1 MAVSRATTASRAARL
16 VGVLAVAALVAAG
29 CGGGDDETKAPD
41 NGTATGA
48 PIIIGMDEDSTG
60 PGASYSTIAGKTI
73 RLAVQDI
80 NDKGGVMG
88 RPIQLVVENDES
100 DPTKVPAT
108 LQKLSSQGAKA
119 LFLQSGSA
127 AIIQAKST
135 LTQLGLPAIAPTGVT
150 STLVDPPNNE
160 LIYMLAN
167 TTADW
172 AKVYCGAFQAKGITK
187 IGILADDTTTIAAL
201 NKALLGAMSCVQ
213 VAATEKG
220 AANASDLSA
229 QVARLKNA
237 NVDAI
242 LVTSVGGAFE
252 VLAQNTLASQ
262 LKDKPRFSLA
272 SIGNQP
278 SSWKLANAGA
288 LEGLIFMGSIN
299 QENPRT
305 KALTDLL
312 KKKNGDDYEIT
323 AYDAQAWDSVQLLKL
338 AIEKAG
344 GPDDPAKLNQAIQGI
359 SGYQAAFGQASFT
372 LSFSA
377 TKHLGADGLCGLSL
391 IEFGADNKPKGP
403 WADYQPPCAPA

>member
-1 MAVSRATTASRAARL
+1 MGVSATRTCRVVGCLALLALAVS
-16 VGVLAVAALVAAG
+16 G
-29 CGGGDDETKAPD
+29 CGTDKSGGEQPT

-48 PIIIGMDEDSTG
+48 PIVIGMDEDSTG

-80 NDKGGVMG
+80 NNKGGVLG
-88 RPIQLVVENDES
+88 RPLNLVVENDES
-100 DPTKVPAT
+100 DPTKVPAV
-108 LQKLSSQGAKA
+108 LQKLASRGAKA

-135 LTQLGLPAIAPTGVT
+135 LTTLGLPAIAPTGVT
-150 STLVDPPNNE
+150 STLVTPPNNE

-167 TTADW
+167 TTDDW
-172 AKVYCGAFQAKGITK
+172 ADVYCGAFKAANITK
-187 IGILADDTTTIAAL
+187 LGVLTDDTTTIAAL
-201 NKALLGAMSCVQ
+201 NKALFAAMSCVQ
-213 VAATEKG
+213 IVATEKG

-237 NVDAI
+237 KPDAV

-262 LKDKPRFSLA
+262 MAGTKRFSLA

-278 SSWKLANAGA
+278 SSWKLASPGA
-288 LEGLIFMGSIN
+288 LNGLIFMGSIN
-299 QENPRT
+299 SDNPRT

-312 KKKNGDDYEIT
+312 HEKNGKSYEIT
-323 AYDAQAWDSVQLLKL
+323 AYDAQAWDSVQLLKA

-344 GPDDPAKLNQAIQGI
+344 GVDDPKKLNEAMQ
-359 SGYQAAFGQASFT
+359 STNGYSATFGQATFT
-372 LSFSA
+372 LSFA
-377 TKHLGADGLCGLSL
+377 ADKHLGADGLCGLSL
-391 IEFGADNKPKGP
+391 IEFGSDNRPKGP
-403 WADYQPPCAPA
+403 WSTYQPPCKS

>member
-1 MAVSRATTASRAARL
+1 MAVSRSGTTGLATGL
-16 VGVLAVAALVAAG
+16 VALLLAVTG
-29 CGGGDDETKAPD
+29 CGGGGGGNDKPTD
-41 NGTATGA
+41 GTASGS

-60 PGASYSTIAGKTI
+60 PGASYSTIAGETI
-73 RLAVQDI
+73 RLAVQDV
-80 NDKGGVMG
+80 NDKGGVLG
-88 RPIQLVVENDES
+88 RPLRLVVENDES
-100 DPTKVPAT
+100 DPTKVPAV
-108 LQKLSSQGAKA
+108 LQKLAGQGAKA
-119 LFLQSGSA
+119 LLLQSGSA
-127 AIIQAKST
+127 AIMQAKST

-150 STLVDPPNNE
+150 ATLVEPPNNE

-172 AKVYCGAFQAKGITK
+172 ADVYCGAFKAANISKLGVLT
-187 IGILADDTTTIAAL
+187 DDTTTIAAL
-201 NKALLGAMSCVQ
+201 NKSLLGGLGCVT
-213 VAATEKG
+213 VVATEKG

-237 NVDAI
+237 NPDAV

-252 VLAQNTLASQ
+252 VLAQNTLARQFSG
-262 LKDKPRFSLA
+262 KPRFSLA

-305 KALTDLL
+305 KALTELL
-312 KKKNGDDYEIT
+312 KKKHGKDYEVT

-344 GPDDPAKLNQAIQGI
+344 SPDDPAKLNTAIQ
-359 SGYQAAFGQASFT
+359 SLTGYSASFGQPNFT

-403 WADYQPPCAPA
+403 WSTFQPPCSG

>member
-1 MAVSRATTASRAARL
+1 M
-16 VGVLAVAALVAAG
+16 GVLATRARRAAG
-29 CGGGDDETKAPD
+29 CLALAALAVAGCGNKAGEQQPT

-60 PGASYSTIAGKTI
+60 PGASYSVIAGKTI

-80 NDKGGVMG
+80 NDKGGVLG
-88 RPIQLVVENDES
+88 RPLQLVVANDES
-100 DPTKVPAT
+100 DPTKVPAV
-108 LQKLSSQGAKA
+108 LQKLAGQGAKA

-150 STLVDPPNNE
+150 ATLVQPPDNE

-167 TTADW
+167 TTTDW
-172 AKVYCGAFQAKGITK
+172 AEVYCGAFKAAGITK
-187 IGILADDTTTIAAL
+187 LGVLTDDTTTIAAL
-201 NKALLGAMSCVQ
+201 NKALFGAMTCVQ
-213 VAATEKG
+213 VVANEKG
-220 AANASDLSA
+220 AGNASDLSA

-237 NVDAI
+237 KPDAV

-262 LKDKPRFSLA
+262 MAGTKRFSLA

-278 SSWKLANAGA
+278 ASWKLAAPGA
-288 LEGLIFMGSIN
+288 LAGLVFMGSIN
-299 QENPRT
+299 SQNPRT
-305 KALTDLL
+305 QALVKLL
-312 KKKNGDDYEIT
+312 QDKNGKDYEIT
-323 AYDAQAWDSVQLLKL
+323 AYDAQAWDSVQLLKQ

-344 GPDDPAKLNQAIQGI
+344 GVEDPKKLNAALQSIK
-359 SGYQAAFGQASFT
+359 GYQATFGQANFT

-377 TKHLGADGLCGLSL
+377 EKHLGADGPCGLSL
-391 IEFGADNKPKGP
+391 IEFGTDNRPKGP
-403 WADYQPPCAPA
+403 WATYQPPCSR